1 MANIVVATYN
11 PLKKEGGIFP
21 YVETFLAGLKY
32 FGNNILHFEKK
43 AVEKIIDNKI
53 PKKYLDRIQNFN
65 PDLFILFDNQFW
77 DISSLFDVPIII
89 YDIDSPVAYANI
101 DRLNNN
107 DRYKFLC
114 ITKEG
119 KSVISD
125 VIGCSDKNICY
136 IPPFTGVVA
145 REEKIER
152 NIGFCGSHWLWNNFN
167 EVFDFI
173 KENPSN
179 NDREIAKKVWKEYQN
194 NPFFFPED
202 FYIKNKYIA
211 EKHLKTDNLYNF
223 STRISGLKRARYLL
237 AIEDLGLEIRGLH
250 WNNPNCQ
257 ILKAFPELLL
267 SYSAEKIINTN
278 TTEKFYNS
286 SKIGFCVNHIQ
297 ANSGFSWRVCDIL
310 ASNACLVAER
320 TKDLL
325 SFGFNVPTF
334 DSIAGAR
341 EECIKILTEENMRF
355 DIVEA
360 THEIIDKNHRFKN
373 ILPIIENFIG
383 INLHSNGRGT
393 IETVFTD
400 YFNARQFNLKRR
412 IYNRLT
418 RYLYKLLIE

>member
-21 YVETFLAGLKY
+21 YVETFLEGLKLL
-32 FGNNILHFEKK
+32 GNNIMHFEKK
-43 AVEKIIDNKI
+43 AVEKSINKI
-53 PKKYLDRIQNFN
+53 PKKYLKQIKKFN

-77 DISSLFDVPIII
+77 DISDLFDVPIII

-101 DRLNNN
+101 DNLKNN
-107 DRYKFLC
+107 DRYKFCC

-119 KSVISD
+119 KDIIHD
-125 VIGCSDKNICY
+125 VIGCPMENICY

-145 REEKIER
+145 KEERIER

-173 KENPSN
+173 NKNPSN
-179 NDREIAKKVWKEYQN
+179 EDREVAKKVWKEYQN
-194 NPFFFPED
+194 NPYFLPEE
-202 FYIKNKYIA
+202 FYIKNRYKA

-267 SYSAEKIINTN
+267 SYSSEKIIDTK

-310 ASNACLVAER
+310 ASNACLVTEK

-325 SFGFNVPTF
+325 DFGFNVPTF
-334 DSIAGAR
+334 ESIAEAR
-341 EECIKILTEENMRF
+341 EQCIKVLTERNMRL
-355 DIVEA
+355 DIVNA
-360 THEIIDKNHRFKN
+360 AHEIINKNHRFDN
-373 ILPIIENFIG
+373 IVPIIEAFTG
-383 INLHSNGRGT
+383 MNLHPKNEGS

-400 YFNARQFNLKRR
+400 CFNMKRFNLRRR
-412 IYNRLT
+412 IYNRLS
-418 RYLYKLLIE
+418 RYLYKMLVE